1 MSERSVFT
9 LAALASAA
17 MPNLTV
23 AGTRSSEQ
31 IAPTDA
37 QYGIDTAVVT
47 DTTGREFDV
56 SASDTPKGRQR
67 LASRADAS
75 AALLRA
81 KEPAGLGFALERV
94 AAFQPGEYEK
104 GPTGNTAVLVTVH
117 NDGFATPLDQ
127 LTESQCVSVGTA
139 IGAIHRLRP
148 GFMAKEGYPSYA
160 PEQIKQQLEA
170 WIARLKEA
178 GHVPQEIT
186 DSWERIVTTEGLWSF
201 RTCPVHGG
209 FSDGD
214 MLFSSTGLNAM
225 YRWGDMQVND
235 PARDLAWI
243 FDRLDAKRRNNVLS
257 AYARIIGSRL
267 DDLIMLRASLWLQ
280 MEQVGEFIKALDRA
294 DNDRIIEFKAHV
306 ERLAHQLS
314 VRASRM
320 ASPPA
325 SAKGTPGNPSTITVE
340 NLLSQDGQRTAR
352 PRPAAADAGGRT
364 RPTGVPSV
372 HMAVPN
378 VASRSTAERSVT
390 ERVTAAAG
398 QSTANGPSIS
408 HADSKTL
415 VVENMGISGDDTAT
429 VSLPAL
435 SPEDFDDDGVITG
448 AAGRIVGKP
457 SAMPDDS
464 AAPGSSAPGSATQG
478 ESTPT
483 GGGTASGAVPVPP
496 AADDDGDA
504 GDDAT
509 AGVGIERAQGRPTG
523 YVSLVDGGATDGAP
537 ADSTPDS
544 PTIAAQSEEPA
555 DGDGERS

>member
-1 MSERSVFT
+1 
-9 LAALASAA
+9 

-23 AGTRSSEQ
+23 AGTRISEQ
-31 IAPTDA
+31 TAPSDE
-37 QYGIDTAVVT
+37 QYGIDMAVIT

-56 SASDTPKGRQR
+56 CASDTPEGRR
-67 LASRADAS
+67 KLTSRADSS

-81 KEPAGLGFALERV
+81 KEPAGLGFALDRTV
-94 AAFQPGEYEK
+94 AFQPGEYRK
-104 GPTGNTAVLVTVH
+104 GPTGTTAVLVTVH
-117 NDGFATPLDQ
+117 NDGVTTPLDR

-160 PEQIKQQLEA
+160 PAQIKQQLEA

-178 GHVPQEIT
+178 GHVPEEIT
-186 DSWERIVTTEGLWSF
+186 DSWERIVATDGLWSF

-225 YRWGDMQVND
+225 YRWGSMQVND

-314 VRASRM
+314 VRASKM
-320 ASPPA
+320 VPSSTAS
-325 SAKGTPGNPSTITVE
+325 TGNPSTITVG
-340 NLLSQDGQRTAR
+340 NLLSQDDGASGGSTVPRTNAGDR
-352 PRPAAADAGGRT
+352 TVSQASSRTSPAN
-364 RPTGVPSV
+364 SV
-372 HMAVPN
+372 HMPVPT
-378 VASRSTAERSVT
+378 VPARSSAMTGTVT
-390 ERVTAAAG
+390 SEA
-398 QSTANGPSIS
+398 S
-408 HADSKTL
+408 HADSKTI
-415 VVENMGISGDDTAT
+415 VVENMGVSGDDTAT
-429 VSLPAL
+429 VTMPAL

-448 AAGRIVGKP
+448 ASGRIVGKP
-457 SAMPDDS
+457 SVE
-464 AAPGSSAPGSATQG
+464 T
-478 ESTPT
+478 
-483 GGGTASGAVPVPP
+483 
-496 AADDDGDA
+496 
-504 GDDAT
+504 GDDTPVRDDAPQT
-509 AGVGIERAQGRPTG
+509 GVGIARSQGHPTG
-523 YVSLVDGGATDGAP
+523 YVSLVDE
-537 ADSTPDS
+537 S
-544 PTIAAQSEEPA
+544 AAESEEASDA
-555 DGDGERS
+555 DDDQTPSR